1 MTDLKFALQ
10 QPSQWFIL
18 AQDRQQWREVRVAPQ
33 SSSTMPKSVHC
44 VVCDR
49 KFSRVSDRTRH
60 KCTTQ
65 RRLPIQLQ
73 HGSVQCQNCQRW
85 FRSKGG
91 YSVHRCQPVTSSP
104 TPTVTVTG
112 WFVSIILLSVCRS
125 DLGPEVGYEAIG
137 VCDSQLP
144 TVAVWAK
151 ATAQDT
157 PAAAAASAQGDN
169 TLRSDTEQE
178 EVSDEKPKKKKKSK
192 KAKKEPVTK
201 ELVQDAE
208 KKVDPENYGKGV
220 VFYMREKKVVGILL
234 WNVFHRMPLAR
245 RIIADAEDHEDL
257 GELAKKFRLHE
268 E

>member
-1 MTDLKFALQ
+1 MTGLQ
-10 QPSQWFIL
+10 KTY
-18 AQDRQQWREVRVAPQ
+18 VHQ
-33 SSSTMPKSVHC
+33 SM
-44 VVCDR
+44 
-49 KFSRVSDRTRH
+49 F
-60 KCTTQ
+60 
-65 RRLPIQLQ
+65 
-73 HGSVQCQNCQRW
+73 W
-85 FRSKGG
+85 
-91 YSVHRCQPVTSSP
+91 
-104 TPTVTVTG
+104 
-112 WFVSIILLSVCRS
+112 S

-169 TLRSDTEQE
+169 TLRSDTEE